1 MMNFFKNIF
10 NKDNN
15 KKNSGGKNDDIIRL
29 YLDSFKKT
37 YLMVKIVQTQTC
49 QEIQNQYQNEILT
62 EIVKNNLNSK
72 LNTNEYAFTIID
84 DENIF
89 TEIKLKP
96 KDVPL
101 NYLRKKTVNFYYLNI
116 LDNKKRDDA
125 TSSFL
130 SDKLSPSIQPKTGSF
145 SNDNI
150 ISLNTQEECLREG
163 ELLKYS
169 HKHKRWDRRIVKLD
183 KNKLI
188 IIKPKNKGEVEQSLI
203 ILLSDISGVSREVS
217 DKSLKEKFLFEI
229 MTYEGEHYILK
240 SKCNADLESWIESI
254 GTYVSLVRDNKYLI
268 MYGDNITK
276 ATKEI
281 YEKSTRIVANC
292 LSLKGVVSIKE
303 TRKLLFR

>member
-29 YLDSFKKT
+29 YLDRFKKT